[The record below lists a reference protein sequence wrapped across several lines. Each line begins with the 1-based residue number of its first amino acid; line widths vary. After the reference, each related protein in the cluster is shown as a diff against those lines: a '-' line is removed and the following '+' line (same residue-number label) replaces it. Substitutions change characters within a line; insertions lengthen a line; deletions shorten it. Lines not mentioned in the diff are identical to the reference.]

1 MCSLAV
7 SVPFES
13 HTIKALK
20 RAKAM
25 RDMPLPTRLRDVGV
39 GEKPVPHGF
48 RSRVRT
54 GAGEQTNTPTP
65 VRERCWAH
73 SVGNAIEN
81 AYTRTDR
88 LTKRKPLMQRW
99 AE

>member
-1 MCSLAV
+1 
-7 SVPFES
+7 
-13 HTIKALK
+13 
-20 RAKAM
+20 M

-88 LTKRKPLMQRW
+88 LTKRKTLMQRW